1 MIIVILELIIY
12 YQAQMH
18 MIKQEILPLFPLFYP
33 IGYTEKGNWRTAYY
47 SFLSKSQYHL
57 IAFSQDSIGVTEK
70 KYHLH

>member
-1 MIIVILELIIY
+1 
-12 YQAQMH
+12 MH
-18 MIKQEILPLFPLFYP
+18 MIKQEILPLFPLFHP

-70 KYHLH
+70 KISPALIYKLSNVLKKK